1 MNRRQFVGG
10 SILAAGGLVA
20 SNKLFSRNNLNIK
33 SSGKNYNSIDMEI
46 LCDNPGAAYDSLSS
60 FLKMIKVSIVKIEE
74 HQLIGDYIGDIVL
87 IYNNC
92 LVNYKADN
100 TKYSHLVR
108 NISDDL
114 KLPRKIQN
122 PTLIKAVSNTKNTS
136 PKFVNVFK
144 DNKIIDRLKISEN
157 KKDIHVPSDK
167 GELYF
172 SVNNHSVFT
181 THSSCK
187 HKTCIHIGAISRAG
201 QNIICVPNNIRIS
214 LDGYQEQNIDAITF

>member
-20 SNKLFSRNNLNIK
+20 SNKLFPKNNLNIK
-33 SSGKNYNSIDMEI
+33 SSRKNYNSIDLEI

-60 FLKMIKVSIVKIEE
+60 FLKLLKVSDVKIEE
-74 HQLIGDYIGDIVL
+74 HQLLGNYIGDIVF

-100 TKYSHLVR
+100 TKYAHLVR

-122 PTLIKAVSNTKNTS
+122 PTLIKAISQSSRST
-136 PKFVNVFK
+136 PKYVNVFR

-157 KKDIHVPSDK
+157 KKDIHIPSDK

-172 SVNNHSVFT
+172 SINNNNVLA

-187 HKTCIHIGAISRAG
+187 HKTCIHTGSISKAG

-214 LDGYQEQNIDAITF
+214 LDGHQEQNIDAITF